1 MDGLQLLL
9 QLKCTEGG
17 LGSHLVNVLFKKNV
31 RELMSW
37 GTYHSHGVCLEK
49 KCYLW
54 GRCLWGRKSCLLVG
68 LDCLKLNWRR
78 WCGRCCSQG
87 RCRRYL
93 PVGVVLFG
101 LGKYTW

>member
-37 GTYHSHGVCLEK
+37 GHITHTEFVWRKNVICGVGVCGGGNLV
-49 KCYLW
+49 
-54 GRCLWGRKSCLLVG
+54 CLSGWIV
-68 LDCLKLNWRR
+68 
-78 WCGRCCSQG
+78 
-87 RCRRYL
+87 
-93 PVGVVLFG
+93 
-101 LGKYTW
+101 

>member
-1 MDGLQLLL
+1 MYRR
-9 QLKCTEGG
+9 G

-37 GTYHSHGVCLEK
+37 GHITHTEFVWRKNVICGVGVC
-49 KCYLW
+49 
-54 GRCLWGRKSCLLVG
+54 GGRKSCLLVG

>member
-37 GTYHSHGVCLEK
+37 GHITHTEFVWRKNVICGVGVC
-49 KCYLW
+49 
-54 GRCLWGRKSCLLVG
+54 GGGILV
-68 LDCLKLNWRR
+68 
-78 WCGRCCSQG
+78 
-87 RCRRYL
+87 
-93 PVGVVLFG
+93 
-101 LGKYTW
+101 